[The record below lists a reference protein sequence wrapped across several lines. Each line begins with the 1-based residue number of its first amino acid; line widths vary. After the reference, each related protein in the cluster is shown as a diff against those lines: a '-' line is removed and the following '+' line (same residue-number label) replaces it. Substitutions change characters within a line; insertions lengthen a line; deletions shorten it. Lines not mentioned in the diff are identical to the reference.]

1 MDMDKIIEQ
10 YLAEQNNDIAQTTQ
24 SDPKVEN
31 VKPLEGV
38 SSDFIMLGGFVG
50 FVICWAAIFLMLSK
64 RVRLARK
71 EVAINIKSLEQIP
84 CKNCNFY
91 SNDPHLK
98 CAVNPSVVMTEKA
111 VDCTDYCAKDNKS
124 F

>member
-1 MDMDKIIEQ
+1 MDSDKIIEQ
-10 YLAEQNNDIAQTTQ
+10 YLAEQNNDVAQTTQ
-24 SDPKVEN
+24 SNLKVEN
-31 VKPLEGV
+31 VKPLERV
-38 SSDFIMLGGFVG
+38 SSDFIMLGGFIG

-71 EVAINIKSLEQIP
+71 EIAINIKTLEQIP

-98 CAVNPSVVMTEKA
+98 CAVNPSAVMTEKA
-111 VDCTDYCAKDNKS
+111 VDCTDYCTRKNKS